1 MEEKCKKNR
10 CSKLEAI
17 IGRLEMRHVL
27 PTEADLL
34 PGHSTKERG
43 GCCLFSCPSIKPDW
57 LFESLNQVIRLHRGA
72 AVWNAVFH
80 NAQLRLGDCQE
91 IRQKS
96 MKLSWSQE
104 AKIIHR
110 NKNLSQKGQS
120 FGRNWTELTR
130 GKDKHL
136 TTVKTVLFRSW
147 FPLSQHFQKKINT
160 RGKRKIKRKSFL
172 GNHPLHTAFFSSLQI
187 KNKLS
192 HWKLVKG

>member
-43 GCCLFSCPSIKPDW
+43 GCCLFSHPSIKPDW

-91 IRQKS
+91 IRQKNT
-96 MKLSWSQE
+96 KLFWSQE

-110 NKNLSQKGQS
+110 NKNLSIPE
-120 FGRNWTELTR
+120 RTELWKELNRIDKRERQTPNNGEDCIISVLVSSISAFPEKDQHQR
-130 GKDKHL
+130 KEEKLKGK
-136 TTVKTVLFRSW
+136 VF
-147 FPLSQHFQKKINT
+147 
-160 RGKRKIKRKSFL
+160 
-172 GNHPLHTAFFSSLQI
+172 
-187 KNKLS
+187 
-192 HWKLVKG
+192 